1 MLVLGSLYV
10 EEFTSPYPCINHL
23 VCHLM
28 TAQQVSVDGPHG
40 RVPEAGKKQMV
51 GSSEKFVS
59 VNPISHRYHVTGLR

>member
-40 RVPEAGKKQMV
+40 RVPEARKKQMSEV
-51 GSSEKFVS
+51 VKSSFQ
-59 VNPISHRYHVTGLR
+59 